1 MIAVS
6 PGSPNRPLSLTF
18 ILLIAFAVHGP
29 LLLMQLPTG
38 SYDAYTHMF
47 FASHYAQH
55 WFDPWNTK
63 WFAGFSQ
70 TTYPPLAHQLIAL
83 FSFVMGL
90 PLAYMFVQ
98 LIAVLLLTV
107 GIYRFAR
114 LWVNDIAASY
124 AALGS
129 VFLGSLAMLVYQ
141 SGQLNTTLGAAITVN
156 AIPYFYRW
164 LREARFAD
172 LIKASLITVA
182 AAAVHHLTLITIVL
196 FSFPVIWLALVD
208 RNDQAKGADASVG
221 GVLSRAVVFGVL
233 AGVGIALVLLPFWIA
248 FFKNPVT
255 QLPIP
260 HPSRA
265 NYLLEPQN
273 GLNFWVIPY
282 GALILAIPFIFWRGS
297 SDRRLQPLFIG
308 WWITTLIGLGGTTPV
323 AHWLFGRLYYVFT
336 YERFTFLST
345 CMALP
350 FVGLLA
356 ERLISR
362 FRRKAVIGLS
372 IAAASTFAMGVA
384 WIAFRP
390 ISVTPF
396 DTRPISDFL
405 NRDDHSKFRY
415 LTLGFG
421 SLFDKTS
428 IASKAASV
436 DGDYNSARL
445 LPEMTAYGAAKL
457 DSAKYFGV
465 AGMESLRAMLKHANQ
480 YGLKYI
486 FVRDRYY
493 EPLLAFAGWRPAE
506 TYNGGL
512 VTLWVKDDVP
522 PAQPMDFGNKPAPWE
537 GLLWGI
543 APMGVAVLALFAVI
557 LIPERRPASVPIEF
571 PAPDVVLR
579 EAR

>member
-6 PGSPNRPLSLTF
+6 SDSSNRNLSLTF
-18 ILLIAFAVHGP
+18 ILLVAFAVHGP

-38 SYDAYTHMF
+38 SYDAYVHMF

-83 FSFVMGL
+83 FSHIMGL
-90 PLAYMFVQ
+90 SLAYMFVQ
-98 LIAVLLLTV
+98 LVAVLLLVV
-107 GIYRFAR
+107 GVYRFAR
-114 LWVNDIAASY
+114 LWVDETSAGY

-164 LREARFAD
+164 LRTARIGD
-172 LIKASLITVA
+172 LVKAFLITVS
-182 AAAVHHLTLITIVL
+182 AAAVHHLTLIAIVL

-208 RNDQAKGADASVG
+208 RNDQDQGADASVG
-221 GVLSRAVVFGVL
+221 GILTRAVVFGVL
-233 AGVGIALVLLPFWIA
+233 TGAGIAAVLLPFWIA

-260 HPSRA
+260 HPSRS
-265 NYLLEPQN
+265 NYLLDLHD

-282 GALILAIPFIFWRGS
+282 GAMILAIPFIFLRGAR
-297 SDRRLQPLFIG
+297 DRRLQPLFIG
-308 WWITTLIGLGGTTPV
+308 WWVTMLIGLGGTTPV
-323 AHWLFGRLYYVFT
+323 AHLLFGRLYYVFT

-356 ERLISR
+356 MRLIAR
-362 FRRKAVIGLS
+362 FERKAAIALWV
-372 IAAASTFAMGVA
+372 AAAATFAMGVA
-384 WIAFRP
+384 WVTFSP

-405 NRDDHSKFRY
+405 NRDDHTKFRY

-421 SLFDKTS
+421 SLFDKVS
-428 IASKAASV
+428 IDSRAASV

-465 AGMESLRAMLKHANQ
+465 AGMESLRAILKHANQ

-512 VTLWVKDDVP
+512 ITLWVKDDVP
-522 PAQPMDFGNKPAPWE
+522 PAQPMDFGNKPAAWE
-537 GLLWGI
+537 GVLWGL
-543 APMGVAVLALFAVI
+543 APMGVAILSLLAVF

-571 PAPDVVLR
+571 PSSDEVLR